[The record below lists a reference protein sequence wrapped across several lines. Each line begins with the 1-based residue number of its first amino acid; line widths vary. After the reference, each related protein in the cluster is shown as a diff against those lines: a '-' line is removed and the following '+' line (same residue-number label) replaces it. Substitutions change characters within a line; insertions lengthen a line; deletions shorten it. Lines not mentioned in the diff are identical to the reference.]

1 MNGFDLIR
9 EERIDEINATAREY
23 RHEKT
28 GARILSMLTKD
39 TNKVFGITFRTPP
52 SDSTGV
58 AHILEHSVLCGSK
71 KYPVKEPFVELLKG
85 SVQTFLNAFTYPDK
99 TCYPVASE
107 NLKDFYNLMDVY
119 LDAVFYPHITD
130 QIFQQEGWHYELESP
145 DAPLTYKGVVY
156 NEMKGAYSNPEDV
169 LSELSQQVLF
179 PDNTYG
185 CDSGG
190 DPKHIPG
197 LTYRQLKDF
206 HTSLYHPSNSY
217 IYFYGDDDP
226 EERLRRINDYLNSF
240 EARDPNSSIEE
251 QGPLAEPIR
260 MVRKYD
266 PGEEGNGDA
275 RCMFSINWLWPR
287 ITDADA
293 NLALGIL
300 AYTLIGT
307 SAGPL
312 RKALIDSG
320 LGEDLTG
327 PGFAGYLLQ
336 IYFGTGL
343 RGIRSDDIEPVEKL
357 IWTTLESLAKDG
369 IDREILEA
377 SFNTFEFRMRESN
390 SGGFP
395 RGLSYML
402 SALNFWLY
410 DGDPLEP
417 LKFEGPLQR
426 VRSSFDNDQRFFEKL
441 IEDNFLNN
449 THRAVVIM
457 EPEAGYSRLEEN
469 AETEKLAKVRSTLT
483 DSDKQKII
491 ADTESLIE
499 MQEAPDSLEA
509 LATIPALG
517 REDVSDKNKIIPI
530 EEDEAGSV
538 PVYTHDLFTNGILYL
553 DIGFNLAGLPKHL
566 LPYLSLFSTAILEMG
581 TAREDFVSLS
591 NRIGKNTGGIGASP
605 FCSSVRGA
613 QDPACHLIVRGKA
626 VLSKTKDLLDIL
638 RDVFTIP
645 KLDHRDRFKQIVLEE
660 KAEFEASIIPGGS
673 GIADTRLRSGF
684 SISDWVSEQFRG
696 VSQLFFL
703 RELENK
709 VDEDWDQI
717 HRDLEQIR
725 EFVITKNRLLLNVT
739 LPRDDW
745 QRIKPEFSSFV
756 GDLPSSN
763 GGHAGPSWSTGS
775 NPAHEGL
782 TIPAKVNYV
791 TKGINLFDQGY
802 NLHGSISAVTNLL
815 RAGYLWEKVRVLG
828 GAYGANC
835 GMDPRNGVFSF
846 TSYRDPNL
854 DDTVSVYDA
863 AASFLQ
869 EIELSSDEL
878 TKSVIGAIGKLD
890 SYRLPDA
897 LGYTSMVR
905 RLVGE
910 TDETLQE
917 YREQLLST
925 TAKDVCAFGEILSAL
940 GREGTVVAVGAH
952 ETLSAATSI
961 FGDPPNLTRIL

>member
-23 RHEKT
+23 RHQKT

-58 AHILEHSVLCGSK
+58 AHILEHSVLCGSR

-119 LDAVFYPHITD
+119 LDAVFYPNITD
-130 QIFQQEGWHYELESP
+130 EIFQQEGWHYELESP
-145 DAPLTYKGVVY
+145 DSPLTYKGVVY

-190 DPKHIPG
+190 DPKHIPD

-206 HTSLYHPSNSY
+206 HTTLYHPSNSY

-226 EERLRRINDYLNSF
+226 DERLRRIDEYLNNF
-240 EARDPNSSIEE
+240 EARDANSLIPE
-251 QGPLAEPIR
+251 QKQLTEPIR
-260 MVRKYD
+260 LLRKYD
-266 PGEEGNGDA
+266 PGEEANGDA
-275 RCMFSINWLWPR
+275 RCMFSVNWLWPK
-287 ITDADA
+287 ITDADT

-343 RGIRSDDIEPVEKL
+343 RGLVAEDIESAEKL
-357 IWTTLESLAKDG
+357 IWTTLEDLAKDR
-369 IDREILEA
+369 IDREVLEA

-390 SGGFP
+390 SGGYP

-417 LKFEGPLQR
+417 LKFEKPLRR
-426 VRSSFDNDQRFFEKL
+426 VRQSFDTDPRFFEKL
-441 IEDNFLNN
+441 IEENFLNN
-449 THRAVVIM
+449 PHRAVVIM
-457 EPEAGYSRLEEN
+457 EPEAGYSRLEEE
-469 AETEKLAKVRSTLT
+469 AETEKLAQIRATFT
-483 DSDKQKII
+483 DEDRRKIV
-491 ADTESLIE
+491 ANTESLIE
-499 MQEAPDSLEA
+499 MQETPDSPEA
-509 LATIPALG
+509 LATIPALQ
-517 REDVSDKNKIIPI
+517 RKDVSDHNKIIPI
-530 EEDEAGSV
+530 EDEEAGTI

-553 DIGFNLAGLPKHL
+553 DIGFDLAGLPQRL
-566 LPYLSLFSTAILEMG
+566 LPYLPLFSSAILEMG
-581 TAREDFVSLS
+581 TEKEDFVSLS
-591 NRIGKNTGGIGASP
+591 NRIGKNTGGIGCSTL
-605 FCSSVRGA
+605 CSSVRNSR
-613 QDPACHLIVRGKA
+613 DPACRLIIRGKS
-626 VLSKTKDLLDIL
+626 VFSKTKDLLDIL

-645 KLDHRDRFKQIVLEE
+645 KLGDRDRFKQIVLEE

-684 SISDWVSEQFRG
+684 SLADWASEQFRG

-703 RELENK
+703 RELEGRIQ
-709 VDEDWDQI
+709 DEWEDI
-717 HRDLEQIR
+717 HRDLQQIR
-725 EFVITKNRLLLNVT
+725 EFVLTKERLLLNVT
-739 LPRDDW
+739 LPRADW
-745 QRIKPEFSSFV
+745 NRIKPDICSFV
-756 GDLPSSN
+756 GDLPTSSR
-763 GGHAGPSWSTGS
+763 GTAGESWRIDCQT
-775 NPAHEGL
+775 AHEGL

-791 TKGINLFDQGY
+791 AKGINLFAHGY
-802 NLHGSISAVTNLL
+802 DLHGSISAVTNLL
-815 RAGYLWEKVRVLG
+815 RAGYLWEKIRVLG

-854 DDTVSVYDA
+854 DNTVNAYDESA
-863 AASFLQ
+863 AYLR
-869 EIELSSDEL
+869 EMELSSDEL
-878 TKSVIGAIGKLD
+878 TKSVIGAIGKMD
-890 SYRLPDA
+890 AYRLPDA

-910 TDETLQE
+910 TDETLQT

-925 TAKDVCAFGEILSAL
+925 TEKDVRAFGETLGAL
-940 GREGTVVAVGAH
+940 ESEGTVVAVGSQD
-952 ETLSAATSI
+952 TLSTATSI
-961 FGDPPNLTRIL
+961 FGDPPNLTRLL